1 MWTDRDISEALL
13 LGTLILSFPFIYVFT
28 KALLS
33 YLLNRFIP
41 RDAIIEYKENGTVKS
56 TYYVKRSLFKQS
68 EIYKLNETSSAIRRR
83 TA

>member
-13 LGTLILSFPFIYVFT
+13 LGTVILSSPFVFVFT

-33 YLLNRFIP
+33 YLLNRYIP

-56 TYYVKRSLFKQS
+56 IYYVRRRIFKQS
-68 EIYKLNETSSAIRRR
+68 KIYKLDETGSTIRRH

>member
-13 LGTLILSFPFIYVFT
+13 LGTLILGFPFIYVFT

-33 YLLNRFIP
+33 YFLNRFIP
-41 RDAIIEYKENGTVKS
+41 RDAIIEYKESGIVKN
-56 TYYVKRSLFKQS
+56 TYYVKRRFLKQS
-68 EIYKLNETSSAIRRR
+68 KIYRLNDTSSTIRRH